1 MRVECRVFPFLQRG
15 ALLQYP
21 SSSEVILAAP
31 LPLNRASLVA
41 VDRRLEEVR
50 RLSDVQLPR
59 ARVSRPPLMGSPSHS
74 AASPP
79 GITVVCTEHG
89 GCPGHTRENVLC
101 PSGRFRASNSNRP
114 TFQGQTSD
122 PTQGNWPPLT
132 EARGSA
138 SKRLWGW
145 VSRN

>member
-41 VDRRLEEVR
+41 VDRRLEVR
-50 RLSDVQLPR
+50 RLSDMQLPR
-59 ARVSRPPLMGSPSHS
+59 ARVSCPPLMGSPSHS

-101 PSGRFRASNSNRP
+101 PSGRFRASN
-114 TFQGQTSD
+114 
-122 PTQGNWPPLT
+122 
-132 EARGSA
+132 
-138 SKRLWGW
+138 
-145 VSRN
+145 

>member
-50 RLSDVQLPR
+50 WLSDVQLPR

-79 GITVVCTEHG
+79 GMASQSSALNMEGVLGT
-89 GCPGHTRENVLC
+89 PGRMFSVLLGDSGPQIETDPLFKGRHQIPHRETGH
-101 PSGRFRASNSNRP
+101 PSPRLGDLP
-114 TFQGQTSD
+114 
-122 PTQGNWPPLT
+122 
-132 EARGSA
+132 ARGCGA
-138 SKRLWGW
+138 G
-145 VSRN
+145 